1 MSNILVGSQ
10 KFSNAAVAGAGTYTT
25 GEVMIDENFDR
36 MAVVALST
44 LLDGTLDLQIKLN
57 GVWVTAIS
65 FNLSAGV
72 VDSNSVYHFYPL
84 VRFVFTAAAGVT
96 TAFSME
102 MNIVKHLA
110 Q

>member
-10 KFSNAAVAGAGTYTT
+10 KFSNAAIAGAGTYTT
-25 GEVMIDENFDR
+25 DEIKIDDNFDR
-36 MAVVALST
+36 MTVMGLSS
-44 LLDGTLDLQIKLN
+44 LLDGTLDLQVKLN

-65 FNLSAGV
+65 FNLSAGIM
-72 VDSNSVYHFYPL
+72 DSSSVYHYYPF
-84 VRFVFTAAAGVT
+84 VRFVFTAAAGIT

>member
-10 KFSNAAVAGAGTYTT
+10 KFSNAAVAGGASYTT

-36 MAVVALST
+36 MAVVGLSS

-65 FNLSAGV
+65 FNLTAGV
-72 VDSNSVYHFYPL
+72 VDSSTVYHFYPL
-84 VRFVFTAAAGVT
+84 VRFVFTAVAGVT
-96 TAFSME
+96 TAFNME